1 MGLFEQLSGGAQMNP
16 QQMMN
21 QLRQNPAATLKQA
34 GMNIPDGM
42 SDPQQIINYLLQTG
56 QVNNPRLQMVQQLA
70 GRFFKR

>member
-1 MGLFEQLSGGAQMNP
+1 MGLFEQLGSGTQINP

-70 GRFFKR
+70 GRIFKR